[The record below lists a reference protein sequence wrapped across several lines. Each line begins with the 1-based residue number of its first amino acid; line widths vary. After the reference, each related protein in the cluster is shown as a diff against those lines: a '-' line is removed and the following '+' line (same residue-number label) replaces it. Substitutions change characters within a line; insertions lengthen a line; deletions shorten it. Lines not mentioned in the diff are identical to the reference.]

1 MSYSD
6 PDRRVY
12 SFGIHDFGA
21 ASESLSIK
29 GPRGKTGTLVAIH
42 ASATETF
49 TAVTT
54 PARIDIGTGADT
66 DAYAS
71 FVLGTL
77 ADTDSASTDDGV
89 TDTDAIINRSIP
101 ANTQVEVTFVA
112 PTGGTPAGMAAV
124 SVIIDWAW

>member
-6 PDRRVY
+6 PDRRNY
-12 SFGIHDFGA
+12 GFGIHDFGA

-29 GPRGKTGTLVAIH
+29 GPKGKAGRLIAIH

-49 TAVTT
+49 NAVSTS
-54 PARIDIGTGADT
+54 ARIDVGTAADT

-89 TDTDAIINRSIP
+89 TDTDAIISAEIP
-101 ANTQVEVTFVA
+101 ADTQVEVTFVA

-124 SVIIDWAW
+124 NIIIDWAL